1 MGAIRRNSR
10 ITKISLARLDLSHLS
25 CVFTRPKH
33 PPSPTDKDL
42 KLIKKQMIKIM
53 NKGYPLRR
61 EEVTRAE
68 AERRIKEL
76 NEPYK
81 LEILES
87 IKARLTGG
95 ESADCSAHP

>member
-1 MGAIRRNSR
+1 
-10 ITKISLARLDLSHLS
+10 
-25 CVFTRPKH
+25 
-33 PPSPTDKDL
+33 
-42 KLIKKQMIKIM
+42 MIKIM